1 MPALCFRM
9 MVNNH
14 AATLM
19 INKVLTT
26 GGSAGRFEKLPFI
39 DCKSKAI
46 TPISANDDFKMNQN
60 QVPANWV

>member
-1 MPALCFRM
+1 
-9 MVNNH
+9 
-14 AATLM
+14 M

-46 TPISANDDFKMNQN
+46 TPISAKDDFKMNQN